1 MPANMTAPMHR
12 VAAVIPAY
20 RPSAALAELASRL
33 SQALTG
39 PVVIVDDG
47 SGPAFAPIFD
57 QCSALPGVTV
67 LTHAINL
74 GKGAALKTGFNHVLC
89 TWPDCAGV
97 VTADADGQHAVE
109 DIVRVAAQLE
119 KNPGALIL
127 GVRKFQRDVP
137 LRSRVGNILSR
148 YIVRVLI
155 GHDLADTQTGL
166 RAIPNALLPQLLRI
180 RSDGYEFE
188 LDMLIA
194 CKHKGYLVVQTPI
207 ETIYIDGNKCS
218 HFNPLRDSLK
228 IYFVLF
234 RFGALSLLTALL
246 DNALFAIAYLASGG
260 LAYSQFLARLGALI
274 FNYTA
279 ARRAVFLSRE
289 QHKRVLPKYLLN
301 VALSGVCSYLLI
313 RLLMDKI
320 GLGVFWSKAAAETV
334 LFLVNFLVQRDFVF
348 TSNKNAAQPAA
359 TDWDSYYKG
368 VPFTAKLT
376 RRYTTATLVSAVR
389 QYANPAPGEG
399 VIVELGGANSCFL
412 QRLQSE
418 FSPSAYH
425 VVDTNA
431 YGLDLLRQQQTP
443 DLNLVIHQ
451 QDVLRLALP
460 LHADVAMSVG
470 LVEHFDEAGTAA
482 AIRAHFS
489 LLREGG
495 IAVITFPT
503 PTLLYRLTRGAAEIL
518 KIWKFHDE
526 RPLLRDEILRAT
538 VGTGA
543 LLHEKT
549 LWPLVLTQHL
559 MIFRKTPA
567 RDAETSQGHMDLAAS
582 LGD

>member
-1 MPANMTAPMHR
+1 MPVEVSVTSARR
-12 VAAVIPAY
+12 VAVVIPAY
-20 RPSAALAELASRL
+20 RPSNSLVELAARL
-33 SQALTG
+33 TIALTG
-39 PVVIVDDG
+39 PLVIVDDG

-57 QCSALPGVTV
+57 QCAALPGVTV

-74 GKGAALKTGFNHVLC
+74 GKGAALKTGFNHILC
-89 TWPDCAGV
+89 SWPDSAGV
-97 VTADADGQHAVE
+97 VTADADGQHAVA
-109 DIVRVAAQLE
+109 DIARLAARLE
-119 KNPGALIL
+119 QDPGALIL
-127 GVRKFQRDVP
+127 GVRRFQGDVP

-148 YIVRVLI
+148 HIVRVLI

-166 RAIPNALLPQLLRI
+166 RAIPSVLLPELLRI

-194 CKHKGYLVVQTPI
+194 CKHKGYPVAQTPI
-207 ETIYIDGNKCS
+207 ETIYIDGNKSS

-246 DNALFAIAYLASGG
+246 DNALFAVAYLASGG
-260 LAYSQFLARLGALI
+260 LAHSQFLARLGALI

-279 ARRAVFLSRE
+279 ARRAVFLSQE

-301 VALSGVCSYLLI
+301 VAFSGVCSYFLI
-313 RLLMDKI
+313 RLLMDKFGI
-320 GLGVFWSKAAAETV
+320 GVFWAKAAAETV

-348 TSNKNAAQPAA
+348 TSDTTQPAA

-368 VPFTAKLT
+368 VPLTAKLT
-376 RRYTTATLVSAVR
+376 RRYTTATLVAAVR
-389 QYANPAPGEG
+389 QYANPAPGAG

-412 QRLQSE
+412 HRLQSE

-443 DLNLVIHQ
+443 DSNLVIHQ
-451 QDVLRLALP
+451 RDVLRLALP
-460 LHADVAMSVG
+460 LHADVTMSVG
-470 LVEHFDEAGTAA
+470 LIEHFDEAGTAA
-482 AIRAHFS
+482 AIRAHFN
-489 LLREGG
+489 LLRDGG

-503 PTLLYRLTRGAAEIL
+503 PTLLYRLTRGAAEAL

-526 RPLLRDEILRAT
+526 RPLMRDEILRA
-538 VGTGA
+538 VEGTGA

-567 RDAETSQGHMDLAAS
+567 RSAETAQGQMDLAAS
-582 LGD
+582 LGN